1 MVGAQ
6 PVAVLC
12 RRSGQRMSRKGEHIV
27 SAAALGAAGI
37 HALGVDLHAHILSL
51 LYRTGQIV
59 GPGLPKYIAHQ
70 QDSSKTGV
78 RAGGNGVTDQY
89 DYTPWTSDGAASN
102 TTDAYGTAPDSE
114 RDYLGRYGMVRN
126 NWYDVNVTAFKSLGS
141 PVVPDA
147 KVTTSDDNESEE
159 KWISFQVKVLS
170 WAKRTQDH
178 EF

>member
-27 SAAALGAAGI
+27 SAAALGATGI

-70 QDSSKTGV
+70 QDSSETGV
-78 RAGGNGVTDQY
+78 RAGGIWKVAWNAQVAHETAVIHSACDSIDAPLCLGGEYKIHRRRRYAVIVE
-89 DYTPWTSDGAASN
+89 AVASC
-102 TTDAYGTAPDSE
+102 
-114 RDYLGRYGMVRN
+114 RKQKN
-126 NWYDVNVTAFKSLGS
+126 NQA
-141 PVVPDA
+141 
-147 KVTTSDDNESEE
+147 
-159 KWISFQVKVLS
+159 
-170 WAKRTQDH
+170 
-178 EF
+178 